1 MTEARSK
8 GQQPVSNQ
16 EEDIAVV
23 ADETRMHNAAD
34 PAAKGVRPKFK
45 TTSKTVSILAP
56 VNGFL
61 LSPRPTDHDL
71 LSTSYF

>member
-8 GQQPVSNQ
+8 GQHPVSNQ
-16 EEDIAVV
+16 EEDTAVV

-34 PAAKGVRPKFK
+34 PGSKGVRPKF
-45 TTSKTVSILAP
+45 TTTIKTVSILAP

-61 LSPRPTDHDL
+61 LAPRPTDHDL
-71 LSTSYF
+71 VSTSSF